1 MNPTIGLN
9 RRRYFILR
17 IRRLAAIIHPTMARD
32 PTYVSLPDSWGLLP
46 LDQEEEIYYELR
58 LPKRSAPAPSAAKG
72 GSGSGSSSS
81 EAVAVSIEETED
93 DYCVFDLSAAVGE
106 RERERDGEEQAQAG
120 GTMTAESSD
129 PSPPKRA
136 LLVMG
141 AFASLRWL
149 DCLADRLAAEGF
161 EVLSYNHRGLPL
173 GSYVDLSRLPQKDQ
187 RGAKQE
193 HGGSGGADDDGSRD
207 ASSSRSRSPSCE
219 STATTASTSSSTT
232 SSSIGSSSSSSS
244 SSSKSALSHHHTCE
258 LLAEDAWRLVAR
270 VWGADHGPI
279 HVYGASMGGMIA
291 QRMAVQELRRADAE
305 GRPPRVVSLFLAVTC
320 RGLYPFP
327 GMDGLARLVMPT
339 FYKTGLIRL
348 ALPFLISRSKERM
361 LQVNSPVPFDS
372 FQACVLCDPLL
383 TDHHT
388 PTISNPHSTSSPSAS
403 VRSTS
408 TRSTRG
414 RASRCAR
421 CGSGR
426 GGRISTTGP
435 RSAAPSCAATRY
447 DGVG

>member
-1 MNPTIGLN
+1 
-9 RRRYFILR
+9 
-17 IRRLAAIIHPTMARD
+17 MARD

-58 LPKRSAPAPSAAKG
+58 LPKHGAPAPSVPKG
-72 GSGSGSSSS
+72 SSGSSSSSS

-106 RERERDGEEQAQAG
+106 REQAQAV
-120 GTMTAESSD
+120 GTATDEASD

-149 DCLADRLAAEGF
+149 DCLADRLAAEGM
-161 EVLSYNHRGLPL
+161 EVLTYNHRGLPL
-173 GSYVDLSRLPQKDQ
+173 GSYVDLSGLAQEDNGR
-187 RGAKQE
+187 AKQA
-193 HGGSGGADDDGSRD
+193 HGGGGGSDDDDGSSSSSD
-207 ASSSRSRSPSCE
+207 ASFSRSRSPSCE
-219 STATTASTSSSTT
+219 STATTASTSSA
-232 SSSIGSSSSSSS
+232 SSSSTTTSN
-244 SSSKSALSHHHTCE
+244 SSKRALSHHHTCE

-305 GRPPRVVSLFLAVTC
+305 GRPPRVASLFLAVTC

-361 LQVNSPVPFDS
+361 LQVNSPCDS
-372 FQACVLCDPLL
+372 V
-383 TDHHT
+383 
-388 PTISNPHSTSSPSAS
+388 
-403 VRSTS
+403 
-408 TRSTRG
+408 
-414 RASRCAR
+414 
-421 CGSGR
+421 
-426 GGRISTTGP
+426 
-435 RSAAPSCAATRY
+435 
-447 DGVG
+447 